1 MPLPKARILYLI
13 EHDRLT
19 IDPFDEKYL
28 NTYGYNVHIGEKIM
42 LAEIENGTNTAIDT
56 NADMKYTTYDIPDTG
71 FVLDPTKAYYI
82 PLKETIKTDDYAIEI
97 VPNSTLVQAGL
108 SIGLSVTPIPGAE
121 FATTVSVTVTQPLK
135 IYKGY
140 NIANARFT
148 LTDDGGGISSGMIVA
163 FSGSEVPYGWLLC
176 DGTNGTPDLR
186 NKFILGASPNS
197 VGETGGEKES
207 VLKIENLPSTPSIAG
222 AGIAAAALLSD
233 GEVVEALAPYADYLQ
248 ADAYPTETTAPSDPS
263 GTASSYEIPMY
274 KSGESHTVEIDTSG
288 GGSSGG
294 GDISG
299 GNSEPFTNMPPY
311 YALMFIMKS

>member
-1 MPLPKARILYLI
+1 MVGS
-13 EHDRLT
+13 
-19 IDPFDEKYL
+19 
-28 NTYGYNVHIGEKIM
+28 NTN
-42 LAEIENGTNTAIDT
+42 
-56 NADMKYTTYDIPDTG
+56 P
-71 FVLDPTKAYYI
+71 
-82 PLKETIKTDDYAIEI
+82 
-97 VPNSTLVQAGL
+97 
-108 SIGLSVTPIPGAE
+108 
-121 FATTVSVTVTQPLK
+121 VS
-135 IYKGY
+135 
-140 NIANARFT
+140 
-148 LTDDGGGISSGMIVA
+148 GISSGMIVA

-233 GEVVEALAPYADYLQ
+233 GEVVEALAPYVDYLQ
-248 ADAYPTETTAPSDPS
+248 ADAYPTETAAPSDPS
-263 GTASSYEIPMY
+263 GTASSYDIPMY
-274 KSGESHTVEIDTSG
+274 KSGESHTVEIDTSD